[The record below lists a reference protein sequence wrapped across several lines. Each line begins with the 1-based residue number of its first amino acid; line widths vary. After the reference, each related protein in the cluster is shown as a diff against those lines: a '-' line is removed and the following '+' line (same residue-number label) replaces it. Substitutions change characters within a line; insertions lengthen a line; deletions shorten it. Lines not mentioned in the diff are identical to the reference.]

1 MYFKKFD
8 NFHLIHL
15 FVEKL
20 DVFNHCMKYARIR
33 VFSDLYSPVYR
44 HNLRFCPYLGEYG
57 SLKTRILAYFMQ

>member
-15 FVEKL
+15 FVKKL

-33 VFSDLYSPVYR
+33 VFSDLYSPV
-44 HNLRFCPYLGEYG
+44 
-57 SLKTRILAYFMQ
+57 